1 MLMTYFFRSLWLL
14 LLVCLGS
21 IVIGLSWRVFVV
33 DVLPPGNLYDVGGH
47 KLHLDCRGEKN
58 GNPTI
63 VFESGAATPSPVYQH
78 LAENLSKTHKFCM
91 YDRAGLAWS
100 EASGVP
106 SEIPAITDQLHTLLV
121 AANIEKPFVLAGHS
135 IAGLYMKSYIEQY
148 PKDVVAAAFFD
159 ASHPD
164 QVDKLGLPIDPG
176 EGLALEQQ
184 ALKLLINL
192 GITQLYNPQMGSNI
206 LDNYPPNVVAQFE
219 HFQQSSAQVD
229 AAFDELRGIAVS
241 MDLTPREVNY
251 GSLPVLVITAGEE
264 VYFPPSL
271 PLSYEEFREYWS
283 GLQADLVALS
293 DQSTH
298 VVMDSA
304 NHMSMFTTKSNADK
318 VAEHLRDLVRSTS
331 S

>member
-63 VFESGAATPSPVYQH
+63 IFESGAATPSPVYQH

-159 ASHPD
+159 ASNSGAGVRGGGAD
-164 QVDKLGLPIDPG
+164 
-176 EGLALEQQ
+176 A
-184 ALKLLINL
+184 
-192 GITQLYNPQMGSNI
+192 SNT
-206 LDNYPPNVVAQFE
+206 YEVVKEPEPAAPAPSEPAATTPPPPP
-219 HFQQSSAQVD
+219 
-229 AAFDELRGIAVS
+229 AAEAPAEAEESGGF
-241 MDLTPREVNY
+241 
-251 GSLPVLVITAGEE
+251 SLPSV
-264 VYFPPSL
+264 SL
-271 PLSYEEFREYWS
+271 PSVSLPSVSLPKLPF
-283 GLQADLVALS
+283 
-293 DQSTH
+293 
-298 VVMDSA
+298 
-304 NHMSMFTTKSNADK
+304 
-318 VAEHLRDLVRSTS
+318 
-331 S
+331 